1 MRAWPSPLAA
11 LLLTAMLGCRPDLTR
26 ETAAVESLVPV
37 IDNVSQRIAR
47 IDTVAAQ
54 ELAERI
60 SFQCSRIAA
69 DSLLL
74 GESLGAS
81 FSVHC
86 GLPDRV
92 RQLLDHRNELAA
104 EAIRTKSQ
112 LHDLRTDLTNRIANK
127 DSVSAFIEVEF
138 LYVEHLGEMAD
149 ELEARLEELFR
160 IGEAFRPKMDSL
172 MTVTTAKFVE

>member
-11 LLLTAMLGCRPDLTR
+11 LLLTAMLGCRPDLSR
-26 ETAAVESLVPV
+26 ETAAVESLLPV

-47 IDTVAAQ
+47 IDTVAAH

-60 SFQCSRIAA
+60 SFQCARIAA

-74 GESLGAS
+74 DESLAPS

-92 RQLLDHRNELAA
+92 RQLLNHRNELAA
-104 EAIRTKSQ
+104 EAVRTRLQ
-112 LHDLRTDLTNRIANK
+112 LYDLRTDLNNRVSNK

-149 ELEARLEELFR
+149 ELEARLDEVIR
-160 IGEAFRPKMDSL
+160 SGEAFRPAMDSL